1 MQIKAPITSEEFK
14 SYYQFRWNELRRPL
28 GQPLGFEKDDLENIS
43 FHLMLV
49 SNNDIL
55 GVGRIH
61 FIVNNLIKK
70 AQIRY
75 MAIDQ
80 KIQKRGYG
88 SLLLK
93 ELENIAIKNN
103 VSDIFLHARESA
115 IPFYIRNG
123 YSKIKESH
131 LLLNTI
137 QHWYMEK
144 KNELPI

>member
-1 MQIKAPITSEEFK
+1 MKIRPPLNQKDFNL
-14 SYYQFRWNELRRPL
+14 YYDFRWRELRKPL
-28 GQPLGFEKDDLENIS
+28 GQVKGSERDDLEKQS
-43 FHLMLV
+43 YHLMV
-49 SNNDIL
+49 VDGSKIL
-55 GVGRIH
+55 GVGRVH
-61 FIVNNLIKK
+61 FVVNNLTKK

>member
-1 MQIKAPITSEEFK
+1 MKITTPLSQRDFNL
-14 SYYQFRWNELRRPL
+14 YYNFRWEVLRKPL
-28 GQPLGFEKDDLENIS
+28 DQAKGSEKDDLEKQS
-43 FHLMLV
+43 YHLMIV
-49 SNNDIL
+49 DRRKVL

-61 FIVNNLIKK
+61 FVVNNLIKK

-93 ELENIAIKNN
+93 ALEDVAIKNN
-103 VSDIFLHARESA
+103 INDIFLHARESA
-115 IPFYIRNG
+115 IPFYVKNG

-131 LLLNTI
+131 LLLSTI

-144 KNELPI
+144 KI

>member
-1 MQIKAPITSEEFK
+1 MQIKAPVTSEELK

-75 MAIDQ
+75 MAIDK
-80 KIQKRGYG
+80 KIQKKGHG
-88 SLLLK
+88 SKLLK
-93 ELENIAIKNN
+93 ELENIAYENN
-103 VSDIFLHARESA
+103 VKHIFLHARESA
-115 IPFYIRNG
+115 IPFYLKNS
-123 YSKIKESH
+123 YKKIKKSYI
-131 LLLNTI
+131 LLNTI

-144 KNELPI
+144 KI